1 MAPTLMHMGSLHPIE
16 QAIVLLAAFG
26 PFVILAIVVAVRAR
40 NEGDGEGDSATS
52 HDDAEPDCP

>member
-16 QAIVLLAAFG
+16 QAIVLLIAFG
-26 PFVILAIVVAVRAR
+26 PFVILAIVVAVPAR
-40 NEGDGEGDSATS
+40 NDGDGDGATS